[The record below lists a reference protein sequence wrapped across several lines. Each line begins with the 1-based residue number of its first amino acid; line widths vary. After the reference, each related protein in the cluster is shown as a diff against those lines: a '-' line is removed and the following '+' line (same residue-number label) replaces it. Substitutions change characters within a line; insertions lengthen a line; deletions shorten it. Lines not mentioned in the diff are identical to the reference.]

1 MYVFT
6 GKNISV
12 SIQEAQVKE
21 TTLYKD
27 SLCIELFNKTRIRLD
42 GEYDKLIKIFKA
54 LEKKSKGN
62 FINTVEFE
70 NIVYI

>member
-6 GKNISV
+6 GENISV

-62 FINTVEFE
+62 FINTVE
-70 NIVYI
+70 I

>member
-6 GKNISV
+6 GENISV

-27 SLCIELFNKTRIRLD
+27 SLCIELFNKTRID
-42 GEYDKLIKIFKA
+42 FTE
-54 LEKKSKGN
+54 N
-62 FINTVEFE
+62 TIN
-70 NIVYI
+70 

>member
-62 FINTVEFE
+62 FINTVE
-70 NIVYI
+70 IQT

>member
-6 GKNISV
+6 GENISV

-62 FINTVEFE
+62 FINTVE
-70 NIVYI
+70 IQT

>member
-6 GKNISV
+6 GENISV

-62 FINTVEFE
+62 FINTVE
-70 NIVYI
+70 IKT

>member
-6 GKNISV
+6 GENISI

-62 FINTVEFE
+62 FINTVE
-70 NIVYI
+70 IQT